1 MLAKL
6 AMMAPTEALRV
17 QVLNKALYWIFT
29 IPRGAYWM
37 ASGFAAIATQLPDDL
52 VERAIKHIMSAAE
65 HEAVHAVSRTISGDK
80 HDDITLGANVIRT
93 LAPFMREDP
102 LDEAE
107 NAARRVADD
116 GWRMAGLVFLAPHFP
131 EPRRTS
137 VLREAVE
144 MQRTLN
150 LTTDDPA
157 ESYWQPLVALA
168 DCLQGGD
175 RSACAD
181 GGPCGRSLMAR
192 QCGPP
197 GGQAARAGGA
207 LGDPARSGARRT
219 TFHAYEISGELPRGE
234 AREILAAAILS
245 DVRHFE
251 WSRGEN
257 ARALVAFAS
266 REDQLALWTQVHA
279 IAAEL
284 SLSIWSA
291 ACPESRR
298 CFIHSAAPAWR
309 HEQSSRLCQ
318 CASRYAVSER
328 FRRRDSD
335 GHRLEVSPR
344 RTGCP

>member
-1 MLAKL
+1 
-6 AMMAPTEALRV
+6 
-17 QVLNKALYWIFT
+17 
-29 IPRGAYWM
+29 
-37 ASGFAAIATQLPDDL
+37 
-52 VERAIKHIMSAAE
+52 
-65 HEAVHAVSRTISGDK
+65 
-80 HDDITLGANVIRT
+80 
-93 LAPFMREDP
+93 MREDP

-197 GGQAARAGGA
+197 GGQAAGAGGA
-207 LGDPARSGARRT
+207 LGDPARSGARR
-219 TFHAYEISGELPRGE
+219 I
-234 AREILAAAILS
+234 
-245 DVRHFE
+245 DV
-251 WSRGEN
+251 SC
-257 ARALVAFAS
+257 L
-266 REDQLALWTQVHA
+266 
-279 IAAEL
+279 
-284 SLSIWSA
+284 
-291 ACPESRR
+291 
-298 CFIHSAAPAWR
+298 
-309 HEQSSRLCQ
+309 
-318 CASRYAVSER
+318 
-328 FRRRDSD
+328 RDL
-335 GHRLEVSPR
+335 G
-344 RTGCP
+344 